1 MGLSKTR
8 SVFSVNFMLMLI
20 TCGYCSAQCDPPPGL
35 TVPAIL
41 LTGGQPEGRLL
52 YFHCFEIYMCINFFV
67 MDRFATKDWWSGNR
81 LVDSV

>member
-1 MGLSKTR
+1 MISNMGLSKTR

-41 LTGGQPEGRLL
+41 LTNGQPEGRLL
-52 YFHCFEIYMCINFFV
+52 YFHCIEPYV
-67 MDRFATKDWWSGNR
+67 YQVY
-81 LVDSV
+81 LVL